1 MIKIEL
7 KDDGEEENQ
16 GTSGAINQIVSGRD
30 ETRVKDKKRVDLP
43 PLPLECQ
50 PGARWRWRWRWR
62 CARRLQ
68 ASPRQKLDFPSLY
81 QL

>member
-1 MIKIEL
+1 MDSDANVTLDFAVDCMMDLVEMYKSRCNMKEYLVRQIANK
-7 KDDGEEENQ
+7 
-16 GTSGAINQIVSGRD
+16 GTDRES
-30 ETRVKDKKRVDLP
+30 
-43 PLPLECQ
+43 LECQ
-50 PGARWRWRWRWR
+50 PGARWRWRWR